1 MALIVLGAGLIHLAI
16 AAGSPLG
23 AAIGM
28 AALGVAELGWGLIVL
43 ARGTVVFPT
52 AALLGSLAPV
62 VLWGLLATARVA
74 GGESALTD
82 FLPLGPLTA
91 ASLLN
96 LAVALILA
104 VDRRPRRT
112 RTHAESSAR
121 PGRYLLGMVL
131 GAMAVAGIVTPALA
145 ATNAG
150 MYAVPHGEH
159 GTPSPGDNLKLP
171 AGGTHSG
178 H

>member
-1 MALIVLGAGLIHLAI
+1 MALVVLGAGLIHLAI

-28 AALGVAELGWGLIVL
+28 GALGAVELGWGLAVL
-43 ARGTVVFPT
+43 ARGSVLFPT
-52 AALLGSLAPV
+52 AALIGSLAPV
-62 VLWGLLATARVA
+62 ALWGLLATARVA

-91 ASLLN
+91 ASVLN
-96 LAVALILA
+96 LAVALLLA
-104 VDRRPRRT
+104 IDRRPRPVKA
-112 RTHAESSAR
+112 HADSAAR

-159 GTPSPGDNLKLP
+159 GTPAPSDNLQLPGDD
-171 AGGTHSG
+171 THSG